1 MKVAC
6 FTALEYADVWKLF
19 GDGKHANFRELLIT
33 KLSPH
38 LSSYA
43 FQYWLEHGP
52 AAFSGNGFYAT
63 GCSRHALQLAQWL
76 FKVVGLQQQVER
88 FCASQTMNEQREIWH
103 KSIRKVLL
111 SRLLAWTVVGNKA
124 WLWKALGVP
133 NAQREM
139 IEQDYLNQTQDND
152 TPDSPSSRN
161 VNSNSSRMVD
171 IANPSGKAATE
182 PKPLAPSVTDVASFG
197 SGKAIWEYAVNTLD
211 PVANATSVSEDNHYY
226 LLCLL
231 GHYTRRCHP
240 TYLTPRSHMKLS
252 KPDYFNG
259 RLSIHTDEIQEV
271 LERMAPA
278 TLTIA
283 VVMDSMDWFDPNTD
297 AAAVQIKRLNNA
309 LKLSGRVMLRSAG
322 LNPWYVAVFEQLGF
336 VGKRVAGR
344 LPGSCID
351 RVNM

>member
-1 MKVAC
+1 LLELKVAS
-6 FTALEYADVWKLF
+6 FTALEYSDVWKMF
-19 GDGKHANFRELLIT
+19 GDGRHPNFRELLIT

-43 FQYWLEHGP
+43 FQYWLQHGE
-52 AAFSGNGFYAT
+52 AAFGNRKGLYNT
-63 GCSRHALQLAQWL
+63 GGSRHALQLSQWL
-76 FKVVGLQQQVER
+76 FKVVGLQKHVER
-88 FCASQTMNEQREIWH
+88 FCQSETMNEQREIWH
-103 KSIRKVLL
+103 KSLRKVLL
-111 SRLLAWTVVGNKA
+111 SRLLAWTVIGNKA

-133 NAQREM
+133 AAQREM
-139 IEQDYLNQTQDND
+139 IEQDYLRQTREGD
-152 TPDSPSSRN
+152 TVEPPTSSPHENGAISAAALTNGSGSPASSPSSLGE
-161 VNSNSSRMVD
+161 V
-171 IANPSGKAATE
+171 AT
-182 PKPLAPSVTDVASFG
+182 FG

-211 PVANATSVSEDNHYY
+211 PVATSTSVSEDNHYY

-252 KPDYFNG
+252 KPDAFNG
-259 RLSIHTDEIQEV
+259 RLSIHTDELQEV

-283 VVMDSMDWFDPNTD
+283 VVMDSMDWFDPGSD
-297 AAAVQIKRLNNA
+297 AAAVQI
-309 LKLSGRVMLRSAG
+309 LKLNRAVKKGGRVMLRSAG
-322 LNPWYVAVFEQLGF
+322 LNPWYVAVFEKHGF
-336 VGKRVAGR
+336 SGKRVAGR

>member
-1 MKVAC
+1 M
-6 FTALEYADVWKLF
+6 F
-19 GDGKHANFRELLIT
+19 GDGRHPNFRELLIT

-43 FQYWLEHGP
+43 FQYWLQHGE
-52 AAFSGNGFYAT
+52 AAFGNPKGFYNT
-63 GCSRHALQLAQWL
+63 GCSRHALQLSQWL
-76 FKVVGLQQQVER
+76 FRVVGLQKHVEK
-88 FCASQTMNEQREIWH
+88 FCQSETMNEQREIWH
-103 KSIRKVLL
+103 KSLRKVLL
-111 SRLLAWTVVGNKA
+111 SRPLAWTVVGNKA

-133 NAQREM
+133 AAQREM
-139 IEQDYLNQTQDND
+139 IEQDYLRRSRDND
-152 TPDSPSSRN
+152 TLEPSKSSISDNAATPAATLTKASGSPASG
-161 VNSNSSRMVD
+161 SNSL
-171 IANPSGKAATE
+171 GE
-182 PKPLAPSVTDVASFG
+182 VASFG

-211 PVANATSVSEDNHYY
+211 PVVASTSVSEDNHYY

-252 KPDYFNG
+252 KPDAFNG
-259 RLSIHTDEIQEV
+259 RLSIHTDELQEV

-283 VVMDSMDWFDPNTD
+283 VVMDSMDWFDPGSD
-297 AAAVQIKRLNNA
+297 AAAVQVGKLSRA
-309 LKLSGRVMLRSAG
+309 LKMGGRVMLRSAG
-322 LNPWYVAVFEQLGF
+322 LNPWYVAVFERYGF
-336 VGKRVAGR
+336 SGKRVVGR